1 MSDETTTTT
10 TAPATAAA
18 SARPAAPSMRDQRPR
33 GRGRGGERRERR
45 GGQRQESIRRVTR
58 VVAGGRRFNF
68 SVAIV
73 LGDHKGSVAVGTGKA
88 GDTSLAIDKAVRDA
102 KKHLFK
108 VPLTKHNSISH
119 DVRAKYASSTICLT
133 PAPGRG
139 LVAGS
144 AVRTVLELGGI
155 TNVTGKLLSRSKNKL
170 NNARAAVEA
179 LRLVKP
185 PRLPKS

>member
-1 MSDETTTTT
+1 
-10 TAPATAAA
+10 
-18 SARPAAPSMRDQRPR
+18 MRDQRPR

-45 GGQRQESIRRVTR
+45 GGQRQERMRPEFDQKIVSIRRVTR

-144 AVRTVLELGGI
+144 SVRTVLELGGI